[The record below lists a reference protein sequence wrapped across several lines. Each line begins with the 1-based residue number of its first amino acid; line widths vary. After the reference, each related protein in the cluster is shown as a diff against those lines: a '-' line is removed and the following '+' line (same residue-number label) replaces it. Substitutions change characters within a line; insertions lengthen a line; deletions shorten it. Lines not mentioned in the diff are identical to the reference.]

1 MAVSAGLPYKVLSK
15 YHKELEDEYVAK
27 SWRLGVSE
35 GRPNKGWRLGSGKRD
50 GPPQVYSEVC
60 PLGSVVKKGETE
72 RTWGRGDAKWGR
84 EAYAST
90 VWSLR
95 TSHRQGN

>member
-1 MAVSAGLPYKVLSK
+1 MTSETPTGKGRGKWQSQLASHTK

-35 GRPNKGWRLGSGKRD
+35 GRSNKGWRPGSGKRD
-50 GPPQVYSEVC
+50 RPPQVYSEVC

-72 RTWGRGDAKWGR
+72 RTWGEGDAKWGR
-84 EAYAST
+84 EA
-90 VWSLR
+90 
-95 TSHRQGN
+95 